1 MVLTEILFVVASAAA
16 VALVGWL
23 VYRYLVEFILI
34 RRGIMTR
41 GTIVSAVEMG
51 NSHGGAMFVV
61 SYKFSASS
69 SDSSA
74 RIYHGRQLMAHGFR
88 PKDVVVV
95 RFWSKW
101 PRINL
106 AVDRAV

>member
-1 MVLTEILFVVASAAA
+1 MLLTEILFVVASATA

-23 VYRYLVEFILI
+23 VYRYLIEFMLM
-34 RRGIMTR
+34 RRGSMTR

-51 NSHGGAMFVV
+51 NSHGGAMFMV
-61 SYKFSASS
+61 SYEFLTSN
-69 SDSSA
+69 SDSNA
-74 RIYHGRQLMAHGFR
+74 LTYHGKQLMAHGFR
-88 PKDVVVV
+88 PKDIVVV
-95 RFWSKW
+95 RFWAQW